1 MQAIRLRFYV
11 WNCRIKLKVNHISPS
26 LLQFQI
32 IQINGITSGR
42 NSWSAVYKSGLKKLG
57 KGVAMR
63 MSGYVMNR
71 GFVSNFLSGLTMD
84 IYYGFKK
91 LGNQNMKL
99 Y

>member
-1 MQAIRLRFYV
+1 
-11 WNCRIKLKVNHISPS
+11 
-26 LLQFQI
+26 
-32 IQINGITSGR
+32 
-42 NSWSAVYKSGLKKLG
+42 
-57 KGVAMR
+57 MR